1 MPRVLKN
8 VYHAQAA
15 TTPTVSV
22 NIKRQSI
29 NLQATPREQSAVAMP
44 ARLRSAMFS
53 STPPKQDLYRSRYGR
68 SLNLDVIENALRA
81 ADWGNMRLIT
91 DLSRETIDTDPH
103 LASVLNKRFGAITAL
118 PWEVRPAE
126 GPGIDIEKAR
136 FYADVVRTQL
146 KQLPN
151 FSARVNQLAWG
162 LFDGRAALENEWLMT
177 ASLPG
182 MFVQSHPQYGT
193 VNWMIKDLGW
203 IHPRRLH
210 FGPDRELRV
219 YDDLIA
225 GNFGKYGIALRDE
238 AFKFVYWTPQLFGD
252 YPEREGLARRALYWS
267 FFKRFAARD
276 RMVLLE
282 LYGKPWR
289 WLEVGEDSTA
299 DTTDL
304 EDADEMLQNAGG
316 NTSFRF
322 PRGTTFKVEQ
332 PAKGAGEVHQDVVTE
347 SDKQISK
354 LVLGQTGTTDAN
366 PAGLNNAQAN
376 VMQDEQ
382 FMLLMLD
389 SVMMSEVIETFL
401 TDAIIELNFGQMEV
415 SHAPTF
421 RLRAD
426 MPLDRAKEIAR
437 LDAAIK
443 AGLEISV
450 SEAYELSGFR
460 IPKKDEPVIKL
471 ETPPLHPLAVQPP
484 AERPVIVY
492 PEGTELPARETQPI
506 APTGEGGLQSP
517 ESIPA
522 QPVAPAGALRSP
534 ENANPP
540 SASSQA
546 KPNEPLTGESSVVAV
561 RAEQLPGDVRV
572 ATEVTTLPFAGFKD
586 FDACVKK
593 MKKDGHSKESAEN
606 ICGALKHKYEGSML
620 GLENAHPSDIAVCN
634 AIILQTY
641 LQAPGIK
648 CASTKEADVE
658 AEVLKAKQPAEKLVG
673 TIEVLIDKGTNEG
686 ARESAKM
693 VDVYAE
699 AVEGLTD
706 SAAILTALNNAN
718 EDMDL
723 HGFSRAIER
732 RMIHG
737 VMSGAISSQYE
748 FENETALPPA
758 EFESQFG
765 SPILLALPPALDF
778 VTRPLKDAIGWFKG
792 LSIVTRSAFDRLD
805 AAAKRRSFT
814 ISGLLNNMMLQK
826 AKDELETQV
835 REGGQLR
842 DFRKFMTER
851 MESAGFTPANPSH
864 VETIYRTNVLNAYN
878 SGRHAQATQPSI
890 LRMRPYWQIRTV
902 NDGPPRQRK
911 THQNVHL
918 WTLRADDSFW
928 KTAYPPF
935 GFNCRCRVVTLS
947 EPEVRARKLTIHSG
961 GEIHLLPDP
970 GFTSGTASLL

>member
-8 VYHAQAA
+8 VYQAQAA
-15 TTPTVSV
+15 TTPTLSV
-22 NIKRQSI
+22 NITRQSL
-29 NLQATPREQSAVAMP
+29 NLQSIPREQAAVTMP
-44 ARLRSAMFS
+44 AKLRSVMFA
-53 STPPKQDLYRSRYGR
+53 STPPKQDLFRSRYGR
-68 SLNLDVIENALRA
+68 ALNLDVIETALRS
-81 ADWGNMRLIT
+81 ADWGNMRLLT

-126 GPGIDIEKAR
+126 GNGIDIEKAR
-136 FYADVVRTQL
+136 FYADVVRAQL

-151 FSARVNQLAWG
+151 FAARINQLAWG
-162 LFDGRAALENEWLMT
+162 LYDGRAALENEWFMT

-182 MFVQSHPQYGT
+182 ITVPTHPKFGT
-193 VNWMIKDLGW
+193 VSWMVKDLGW

-219 YDDLIA
+219 YDDLIV

-238 AFKFVYWTPQLFGD
+238 AFKFIFWTPQLFGD
-252 YPEREGLARRALYWS
+252 YPEREGLARRSLYWS

-276 RMVLLE
+276 RMILTE

-289 WLEVGEDSTA
+289 WLEVDNDSDA

-304 EDADEMLQNAGG
+304 ESADDILQNVGG
-316 NTSFRF
+316 NTSFRC
-322 PRGTTFKVEQ
+322 PRGTKFKVEQ
-332 PAKGAGEVHQDVVTE
+332 PGKGAGEVHQDVIVE

-366 PAGLNNAQAN
+366 PAGLNNNQAN

-389 SVMMSEVIETFL
+389 SVMMSEVIETYL

-426 MPLDRAKEIAR
+426 VPLDRAKEIAR
-437 LDAAIK
+437 LDAALR
-443 AGLEISV
+443 ARLEISV

-460 IPKKDEPVIKL
+460 VPKKDEPVIKL

-484 AERPVIVY
+484 PERPVIVY
-492 PEGTELPARETQPI
+492 PEGTELPAREVQPI

-517 ESIPA
+517 ESIPSV
-522 QPVAPAGALRSP
+522 PSAPAGALRTP
-534 ENANPP
+534 ENANPQP
-540 SASSQA
+540 SNAL
-546 KPNEPLTGESSVVAV
+546 KEPLTGESSVAAV
-561 RAEQLPGDVRV
+561 RAEQLPAQVSTP
-572 ATEVTTLPFAGFKD
+572 TEVTLPFGGFKD
-586 FDACVKK
+586 FEDCVKK
-593 MKKDGHSKESAEN
+593 MKKDGHGKESAEN

-620 GLENAHPSDIAVCN
+620 GLENAHPSDVAVCN
-634 AIILQTY
+634 SIILQSY
-641 LQAPGIK
+641 LQVPGIK

-658 AEVLKAKQPAEKLVG
+658 TEVLKAKQPIEKLVG
-673 TIEVLIDKGTNEG
+673 TIEVLIDKGTSEG

-699 AVEGLTD
+699 AVEGLRD

-718 EDMDL
+718 EDMDI

-758 EFESQFG
+758 EFENQFG
-765 SPILLALPPALDF
+765 SPILLALPPVLDF

-826 AKDELETQV
+826 AKDELQTQV
-835 REGGQLR
+835 QEGGQLR
-842 DFRKFMTER
+842 DFRKFMTNR
-851 MESAGFTPANPSH
+851 MESAGFVPANPSH

-890 LRMRPYWQIRTV
+890 MRLRPYWQIRTV

-911 THQNVHL
+911 THQSVHL
-918 WTLRADDSFW
+918 WTLRANDSFW
-928 KTAYPPF
+928 KNAYPPF

>member
-8 VYHAQAA
+8 VYQAQAA
-15 TTPTVSV
+15 KTPTVSV
-22 NIKRQSI
+22 NITRQSLH
-29 NLQATPREQSAVAMP
+29 LQSTPREQPAVQMP
-44 ARLRSAMFS
+44 AKLRAAMFS
-53 STPPKQDLYRSRYGR
+53 STPPKQDLFRSRYGR
-68 SLNLDVIENALRA
+68 SLNLDVIENALRS
-81 ADWGNMRLIT
+81 ADWGNMRLLT

-118 PWEVRPAE
+118 PWEIRPAE
-126 GPGIDIEKAR
+126 GNGIDIEKAR
-136 FYADVVRTQL
+136 FYADVVRSQL

-151 FSARVNQLAWG
+151 FSARINQLAWG
-162 LFDGRAALENEWLMT
+162 LYDGRAALENEWLMT
-177 ASLPG
+177 ASVPG
-182 MFVQSHPQYGT
+182 IVVPSHETFGR
-193 VNWMIKDLGW
+193 VNWLVKDIGW

-219 YDDLIA
+219 YDDLIV
-225 GNFGKYGIALRDE
+225 GNFGKYGIALRE
-238 AFKFVYWTPQLFGD
+238 EPFKFIYWTPQLFGD
-252 YPEREGLARRALYWS
+252 YPEREGLARRSLYWS

-276 RMVLLE
+276 RMVLME

-304 EDADEMLQNAGG
+304 EEADEMLQNAGG

-332 PAKGAGEVHQDVVTE
+332 PGKGAGEVHEDVITE

-366 PAGLNNAQAN
+366 PAGLNNNQAN

-389 SVMMSEVIETFL
+389 SVMISEVIETFL

-426 MPLDRAKEIAR
+426 VPLDRSKEIAR
-437 LDAAIK
+437 LDAALR

-460 IPKKDEPVIKL
+460 VPKKDEAVIKL

-484 AERPVIVY
+484 PERPVIVY
-492 PEGTELPARETQPI
+492 PEGTELPAREVQPI
-506 APTGEGGLQSP
+506 APTGDGGLQSP
-517 ESIPA
+517 ETIPS
-522 QPVAPAGALRSP
+522 QPAAPAGALRTP
-534 ENANPP
+534 ENANPQP
-540 SASSQA
+540 SNAL
-546 KPNEPLTGESSVVAV
+546 KEPLTGESSIAAV
-561 RAEQLPGDVRV
+561 RAEQLPAQTRT
-572 ATEVTTLPFAGFKD
+572 ATEIVLPFAGFKD
-586 FDACVKK
+586 FDECLKK
-593 MKKDGHSKESAEN
+593 MKEEGNSDEAAAN

-620 GLENAHPSDIAVCN
+620 GLEGAHPSDIAVCSS
-634 AIILQTY
+634 IILQDYFQST
-641 LQAPGIK
+641 GIK
-648 CASTKEADVE
+648 CASTKEADVDG
-658 AEVLKAKQPAEKLVG
+658 EVLKAKQPPEKLVG
-673 TIEVLIDKGTNEG
+673 TIEVLIDKGTAEG
-686 ARESAKM
+686 ARESSKM

-699 AVEGLTD
+699 AVEGLRD
-706 SAAILTALNNAN
+706 SGAILTALNNAN

-732 RMIHG
+732 RLIHG

-748 FENETALPPA
+748 FENDTVLPSA
-758 EFESQFG
+758 EFSSQFG
-765 SPILLALPPALDF
+765 EPILLALPPALDF

-792 LSIVTRSAFDRLD
+792 LSIVTRSVFDRLD
-805 AAAKRRSFT
+805 ASAKRRSFT
-814 ISGLLNNMMLQK
+814 VSGMLNNNMLQK

-842 DFRKFMTER
+842 DFKKSMTNR
-851 MESAGFTPANPSH
+851 MELAGFVPANPSH

-878 SGRHAQATQPSI
+878 SGRHAQATQPHI
-890 LRMRPYWQIRTV
+890 ARVRPYWQIRTV
-902 NDGPPRQRK
+902 NDGPPRQRAS
-911 THQNVHL
+911 HQKVHM
-918 WTLRADDSFW
+918 WTLRANDSFW
-928 KTAYPPF
+928 KSAYPPF

-947 EPEVRARKLTIHSG
+947 EPEVQARKLTIHSG

-970 GFTSGTASLL
+970 GFTSGTSSLL